1 MNTQKPTPKPEQNQI
16 TIRGARTHNLKGID
30 VDIPHNALTVVSGV
44 SGSGKSSL
52 AFDTV
57 YAEGQRRYV
66 ESLSAY
72 ARQFLER
79 IEKPDVDHM
88 DGLAPAIAI
97 KQKNQTRNPRS
108 TVATATEIYDYLRL
122 LYARCGTVTCL
133 HCGGIVKHDTV
144 DEIVAALLA
153 LPEGTR
159 TYALFP
165 IVRAE
170 VKIEPMQAAK
180 SEIEAEPESKPQKS
194 VAKKSAKSVKS
205 AVAPAY
211 DLTESLKERLA
222 ELRRRGYN
230 RLYQAGKIVEFS
242 TPESLLELDFA
253 QPIFVLA
260 DRLALSSDIRSRI
273 VDAIETGYRESG
285 EIQFHLIPRTPDS
298 TQQNQSNLIPSE
310 AEHSPSNINRSKE
323 SSVILSKAGRSASEA
338 NRSNENI
345 VILSK
350 AGRSASEANR
360 SNENIVILSEAGRS
374 ASEANR
380 SNENIV
386 ILSEGGAFAAGVEGP
401 AVASAQPRTLRFSA
415 AFECTTCHRAYREP
429 EPRLFSFNNP
439 FGACPRCQGF
449 GNTID
454 FDPNLIIP
462 DKSKSLANGAI
473 APWNGAKYRPH
484 HGEMIRAARTAG
496 IPTDIPWYDLTAD
509 QQRFIEDGS
518 GSFPGI
524 RGFFSALERKKYK
537 LHVRVFLSKYRGY
550 ALCPD
555 CRGQRLRAEARA
567 VLINDKNICEVS
579 SLTISEAQVFFD
591 SLRLSPAQTEVAGK
605 ILEEVRQRIG
615 FLHQVGLDYLTLDR
629 LSSTLSGGESQRIQL
644 ATSLGSRLVGALYV
658 LDEPSIGL
666 HTRDTARLIAIMQ
679 DLRDLGNTILVVEH
693 DPDVIRSADH
703 LLDLGPGAGELGGHL
718 LASGTVAEVTRNPAS
733 ITGKYLSGR
742 LTIPVPKLR
751 REPGR
756 ERLRLTGARIHN
768 LRGVDVEIPLNMLV
782 CVTGVSGSG
791 KSTLVHQ
798 VLYRALTRALNQ
810 DAQPEGDP
818 TPLFRELSG
827 TQHLNEVVLVDQ
839 SPIGRTPR
847 SNPVTYIKAFD
858 DIRALFAAQPDAKR
872 RNFGPGHF
880 SFNVPGGRCDVC
892 EGDGTVTVEMQ
903 FLADIELPC
912 EECGG
917 TRYKPSVLD
926 IKYKG
931 RNIHDVLNMTVK
943 EALTYFAGHPR
954 IVDKLYVLDEVGLGY
969 VRLGQ
974 SATTLSG
981 GEAQRVK
988 LAAHLATA
996 RSITGRTGNEAAARA
1011 RSRTLYILDE
1021 PTTGLHFDDVA
1032 KLLAAFRK
1040 LIEGGGSLL
1049 VIEHNLDVIK
1059 SADWV
1064 IDMGPEGGSAGGQIV
1079 ATGTPEEIAANP
1091 ASHTGHWLA
1100 PVLAPIPKP
1109 EPEPQLTT

>member
-1 MNTQKPTPKPEQNQI
+1 MTEELIEAEARATGSHDRI
-16 TIRGARTHNLKGID
+16 TIRGARTHNLKNID

-79 IEKPDVDHM
+79 IEKPDVDFM

-133 HCGGIVKHDTV
+133 HCGGVVKRDTV
-144 DEIVAALLA
+144 DEIVTAVLA
-153 LPEGTR
+153 QPEGTR
-159 TYALFP
+159 VYALFP

-170 VKIEPMQAAK
+170 IKLEPLQAA
-180 SEIEAEPESKPQKS
+180 STHEVEAPKPARRTKAP
-194 VAKKSAKSVKS
+194 AKKAAKNI
-205 AVAPAY
+205 AAAT
-211 DLTESLKERLA
+211 LTDALKDRLI
-222 ELRRRGYN
+222 ELRRKGYN
-230 RLYQAGKIVEFS
+230 RLYQNGAIVEFS
-242 TPESLLELDFA
+242 TPESLLELDFS

-260 DRLALSSDIRSRI
+260 DRLALSPEVRSRL
-273 VDAIETGYRESG
+273 VDAIETGYREAG
-285 EIQFHLIPRTPDS
+285 EIQFELLNDERTR
-298 TQQNQSNLIPSE
+298 
-310 AEHSPSNINRSKE
+310 H
-323 SSVILSKAGRSASEA
+323 
-338 NRSNENI
+338 
-345 VILSK
+345 
-350 AGRSASEANR
+350 
-360 SNENIVILSEAGRS
+360 
-374 ASEANR
+374 
-380 SNENIV
+380 
-386 ILSEGGAFAAGVEGP
+386 
-401 AVASAQPRTLRFSA
+401 RFSS

-429 EPRLFSFNNP
+429 EPSLFSFNNP

-454 FDPNLIIP
+454 FDPGLIVP
-462 DKSKSLANGAI
+462 DRSKSLDEGAI
-473 APWNGAKYRPH
+473 HPWTTAKYRSH
-484 HGEMIRAARTAG
+484 HAEMRRAAKAAG
-496 IPTDIPWYDLTAD
+496 VPTGVPWYELTAA
-509 QQRFIEDGS
+509 QQRFIEDGD
-518 GSFPGI
+518 GSFLGI
-524 RGFFSALERKKYK
+524 RGFFAALERKKYK

-555 CRGQRLRAEARA
+555 CRGTRLRAEARA
-567 VLINDKNICEVS
+567 VMIQGKNICEVAA
-579 SLTISEAQVFFD
+579 LTIAAATEFFD
-591 SLRLSPAQTEVAGK
+591 SLALSPSQMEIAGK
-605 ILEEVRQRIG
+605 VLEEVRQRTH
-615 FLHQVGLDYLTLDR
+615 FLDQVGLDYLTLDR

-666 HTRDTARLIAIMQ
+666 HTRDTAKLIRIME

-693 DPDVIRSADH
+693 DPDVIRAADY
-703 LLDLGPGAGELGGHL
+703 LLDLGPGAGELGGQL
-718 LASGTVAEVTRNPAS
+718 LAAGTVEEVTANPAS
-733 ITGKYLSGR
+733 ITGRYLSGR
-742 LTIPVPKLR
+742 MTIPVPKLR
-751 REPGR
+751 REVKR
-756 ERLRLTGARIHN
+756 EHLKLTGARIHN
-768 LRGVDVEIPLNMLV
+768 LRGVDLDIPLGMLC

-791 KSTLVHQ
+791 KSTIVHQ
-798 VLYRALTRALNQ
+798 VLYRALQQALGQ
-810 DAQPEGDP
+810 TEGSDP
-818 TPLFRELSG
+818 TALYRDLSG
-827 TQHLNEVVLVDQ
+827 TQYLNDVILVDQ

-858 DIRALFAAQPDAKR
+858 DIRSLFAAQPDAKR
-872 RNFGPGHF
+872 KGFTAGSF

-917 TRYKPSVLD
+917 TRYKASILD
-926 IKYKG
+926 IKYKN
-931 RNIHDVLNMTVK
+931 RSIFDVLSMTVK
-943 EALTYFAGHPR
+943 EALVYFAGHPK

-988 LAAHLATA
+988 LASHLATA
-996 RSITGRTGNEAAARA
+996 RSILNRAATTEAAARV
-1011 RSRTLYILDE
+1011 RSRALYILDE

-1040 LIEGGGSLL
+1040 LIDGGGSLL

-1064 IDMGPEGGSAGGQIV
+1064 IDMGPEGGDGGGKIV
-1079 ATGTPEEIAANP
+1079 AEGTPEEIAANP
-1091 ASHTGHWLA
+1091 ASHTGRWLA
-1100 PVLAPIPKP
+1100 PVLAAVPH
-1109 EPEPQLTT
+1109 QNLA